1 MFPRL
6 THQWRELRQSNSRLA
21 SLSFLIVLITDVS
34 LLNRPKNLDLNDQG
48 LSYWMPQLG
57 QKRFRLLDP
66 LRWLIQLIWL
76 LFVYQTPEPYAPR
89 TRKPKA
95 RYTRWL
101 KPIGTAFNRVMNF
114 ITTPLEP
121 LVKSRRRINLGL
133 LAIGIAILTFVLTL
147 PMDAAQQGLIL
158 LIFWGIALWVR
169 KQAGQFPMIV
179 MMLLSFFVSTRYIY
193 WRITET
199 INWSQPLDGTLGFIL
214 LCAEIYAWI
223 ILLFG
228 YMQTIW
234 PLKRK
239 IAQLPEDTDS
249 WPTVDIFIPTYNEP
263 LSVVKP
269 TIMAAKAIEWPADK
283 LNVYLL
289 DDGKRDEYKQF
300 CAQLD
305 VGYIVRPNSVHA
317 KAGNLNHALT
327 KTHGDYIAIFDCDH
341 VPTRGFLQMTMGWF
355 FKDPKLALIQTPHH
369 FFSPDPFERN
379 LSIFRNRPNEGEL
392 FYGLIQD
399 GNDMWNASFFCG
411 SCAVLKRA
419 PLEEV
424 GGIATETVTED
435 AHTALKM
442 HRRGYQTAY
451 LNIPLAAGLAT
462 ESLADH
468 IGQRMRWA
476 RGMAQIFRLDNP
488 LLGKGLNWAQ
498 RLCYSNAM
506 LYFLN
511 GGPRLV
517 FLIAPLAFLLLGSY
531 IVYAPAVMIAVYAL
545 PHIIH
550 ANLTNSRKQG
560 EYRHSFWAE
569 MYETVLAWYILKPTT
584 VALFAPHKGKFNV
597 TSKGQRVDKNYFNWQ
612 ISAPYITLVLISLLG
627 FIFGIYK
634 FFTIEDDQQLTV
646 IINMAWLT
654 YNLIILGG
662 AVAVAEEAKQQ
673 RAAHRVAVDIPIH
686 IITESEH
693 SFAARLS
700 DYSAQGVGV
709 LLPSEHLLKP
719 GQTVR
724 INIRQATSRRSL
736 LADVISCRN
745 NVAGLALRFATA
757 EEEQAFVMAT
767 FGRLDAWLGWRP
779 HQEEQPLASLRE
791 VVGYGLTGYQ
801 RIAAQVAPYLLPFFK
816 HLHWI
821 GQKLSSFLPMTPG
834 KARKS

>member
-1 MFPRL
+1 MFSRL
-6 THQWRELRQSNSRLA
+6 AHQWRETRQSRSRLA
-21 SLSFLIVLITDVS
+21 SIGLFVALAFDLVFI
-34 LLNRPKNLDLNDQG
+34 NRPHTLHLNDQG
-48 LSYWMPQLG
+48 AAYWLPQLE
-57 QKRFRLLDP
+57 QRSMRPLDP
-66 LRWLIQLIWL
+66 VRWLIQIVWLALIYKPPRSSMDPPASSASKRTDWL
-76 LFVYQTPEPYAPR
+76 GSITGLISYLFTLA
-89 TRKPKA
+89 TKPL
-95 RYTRWL
+95 RPFVRS
-101 KPIGTAFNRVMNF
+101 
-114 ITTPLEP
+114 E
-121 LVKSRRRINLGL
+121 RRANIGL
-133 LAIGIAILTFVLTL
+133 LALGLATLVFVLTL
-147 PMDAAQQGLIL
+147 PMDAAQQGLLL

-199 INWSQPLDGTLGFIL
+199 INWSHPLDGTLGFIL
-214 LCAEIYAWI
+214 LSAEVYAWI

-228 YMQTIW
+228 YMQTVW

-239 IAQLPEDTDS
+239 IAQLPSRLDD
-249 WPTVDIFIPTYNEP
+249 WPSVDIYIPTYNEP
-263 LSVVKP
+263 LNVVKP
-269 TIMAAKAIEWPADK
+269 TIMAAQAIEWPAEK

-289 DDGKRDEYKQF
+289 DDGKRNEYKQF
-300 CAQLD
+300 CEQLG
-305 VGYIVRPNSVHA
+305 VGYIVRPNSAHA

-327 KTHGDYIAIFDCDH
+327 QTNGDYIAIFDCDH

-355 FKDPKLALIQTPHH
+355 FKDDKLALVQTPHH

-411 SCAVLKRA
+411 SCAVLKRV

-424 GGIATETVTED
+424 GGIAVETVTED
-435 AHTALKM
+435 AHTALKL

-511 GGPRLV
+511 GGPRLI
-517 FLIAPLAFLLLGSY
+517 FLTAPLAFLLLGSY

-560 EYRHSFWAE
+560 KYRHSFWAE

-612 ISAPYITLVLISLLG
+612 ISTPYIVLVLVSLMG
-627 FIFGIYK
+627 FIFGVYK

-646 IINMAWLT
+646 IINMVWLT

-673 RAAHRVAVDIPIH
+673 RTAHRVAVDIPIH
-686 IITESEH
+686 VVTDSEH
-693 SFAARLS
+693 SFSARMV
-700 DYSAQGVGV
+700 DFSAQGVGL
-709 LLPSEHLLKP
+709 LLPTSQLLQP
-719 GQTVR
+719 GQTIH
-724 INIRQATSRRSL
+724 INIRQATSRRAL
-736 LADVISCRN
+736 RAEVISCRN
-745 NVAGLALRFATA
+745 QVAGVELKFADA

-779 HQEEQPLASLRE
+779 QQEEQPLASLRE
-791 VVGYGLTGYQ
+791 VIGYGLTGYQ
-801 RIAAQVAPYLLPFFK
+801 RIAAQIAPYLLPFFK
-816 HLHWI
+816 HLNWI
-821 GQKLSSFLPMTPG
+821 WQRLSTFLPIYPG
-834 KARKS
+834 KAKKS

>member
-1 MFPRL
+1 MFARIAN
-6 THQWRELRQSNSRLA
+6 QWREARQSKSRLA
-21 SLSFLIVLITDVS
+21 SIRLFTVLALDLIFI
-34 LLNRPKNLDLNDQG
+34 NRPKDVHLNDHG
-48 LSYWMPQLG
+48 IAYWMPQLG
-57 QKRFRLLDP
+57 QQRLQLLDP
-66 LRWLIQLIWL
+66 IRWLIQVGWL
-76 LFVYQTPEPYAPR
+76 AFIYQPPESSARPSPSQVKRR
-89 TRKPKA
+89 TQWFG
-95 RYTRWL
+95 YFS
-101 KPIGTAFNRVMNF
+101 GSVNR
-114 ITTPLEP
+114 ILTIAATPLRP
-121 LVKSRRRINLGL
+121 LVRSERRANIGL
-133 LAIGIAILTFVLTL
+133 LAMGLAILAFVLTL
-147 PMDAAQQGLIL
+147 PMDAAQQGLLL

-199 INWSQPLDGTLGFIL
+199 INWSHPLDGTLGFIL
-214 LCAEIYAWI
+214 LSAEVYAWV

-228 YMQTIW
+228 YMQTVW

-239 IAQLPEDTDS
+239 IAQLPDNLDE
-249 WPTVDIFIPTYNEP
+249 WPTVDIYIPTYNEP
-263 LSVVKP
+263 LAVVKP
-269 TIMAAKAIEWPADK
+269 TIMAAQAIEWPADK

-289 DDGKRDEYKQF
+289 DDGRRSEYKQF
-300 CAQLD
+300 CEQLG
-305 VGYIVRPNSVHA
+305 VGYIVRPNGVHA

-327 KTHGDYIAIFDCDH
+327 KTSGDYIAIFDCDH

-355 FKDPKLALIQTPHH
+355 FKDPKLALVQTPHH

-411 SCAVLKRA
+411 SCAVLKRQ

-424 GGIATETVTED
+424 GGIAVETVTED

-511 GGPRLV
+511 GGPRLI
-517 FLIAPLAFLLLGSY
+517 FLTAPLAFLLLGSY

-560 EYRHSFWAE
+560 QYRHSFWAE

-612 ISAPYITLVLISLLG
+612 ISTPYIVLVLISLLG
-627 FIFGIYK
+627 FIFGVYK

-646 IINMAWLT
+646 IINMVWLT

-673 RAAHRVAVDIPIH
+673 RSAHRVAVDIPIH
-686 IITESEH
+686 VITESEH
-693 SFAARLS
+693 SFSARMV
-700 DYSAQGVGV
+700 DFSAQGVGIT
-709 LLPSEHLLKP
+709 LPSRQLLRP
-719 GQTVR
+719 GQS
-724 INIRQATSRRSL
+724 IYLNIQQATSRRAL
-736 LADVISCRN
+736 RAEVISCRDD
-745 NVAGLALRFATA
+745 VAGVELKFANA

-779 HQEEQPLASLRE
+779 QQDEQPLASLRE

-801 RIAAQVAPYLLPFFK
+801 RIAAQIAPYLLPFFK
-816 HLHWI
+816 HLNWI
-821 GQKLSSFLPMTPG
+821 WQKLSTFLPIYPG